1 MSATAIAGAASA
13 RGGSLR
19 RFASQEA
26 LLAVAVIGLAVV
38 VGFINPRFLATR
50 NLADL
55 LLGNAYIAVA
65 AVGMSMVIISGNID
79 ISVGALIG
87 VLATIS
93 GSLAVAGAPIVV
105 AWLAPL
111 VLGVAVMA
119 AQGAVVAYLR
129 IPAIVVTLGMMSILK
144 GGLISVTG
152 GEWITDLPHGFHLAD
167 LSVLGV
173 PMPVVIM
180 VLATVLAALW
190 MHYSPRGRAIYATGG
205 NAEAARLCG
214 VNPQRTVVMVFAL
227 HGLFAGI
234 ADARLCDP
242 ASRHPVDHAGRPGA
256 HRHHRLGGRR
266 GQHSRRRRHGS
277 RLDAGGDPHR
287 RDHQR
292 ARFHQRLAL
301 LDRRRARRP
310 DPRHRDR
317 RHPAPPAA
325 RRAGM
330 EEMSVAA
337 ETPAHRTPW
346 WLKRHETLLAI
357 ILAIALVGLGAFN
370 ERFLT
375 LDNLLNQGRLMT
387 EIGLIALPMTFVIV
401 TGGIDLS
408 VGAVVGL
415 CAIMLGFSWKAFG
428 FPLPLA
434 IVFALFVGGL
444 AGLVNGLVITRLKVP
459 PLIMTIATLALYR
472 GLAEGISQARSVR
485 GYPEWF
491 YFLGQGSLFG
501 VPTQLLI
508 LIVLIVVAGVALDR
522 TTFGRTLYAIGSNE
536 TAARFSALNVDRAKL
551 VVYTLSGFAS
561 GLAAFVLV
569 SRVTTTRSD
578 MGLGYELDV
587 IAAVVL
593 GGTSIFGGSGT
604 IWGTAIG
611 LAMIQLL
618 KNGLALTGVK
628 GDATIVVIGVALI
641 LSVLVASSARTM
653 ARVFETLSTRNLK
666 LETRNFNRSLCQ
678 LHPHA

>member
-1 MSATAIAGAASA
+1 
-13 RGGSLR
+13 
-19 RFASQEA
+19 
-26 LLAVAVIGLAVV
+26 
-38 VGFINPRFLATR
+38 
-50 NLADL
+50 
-55 LLGNAYIAVA
+55 
-65 AVGMSMVIISGNID
+65 
-79 ISVGALIG
+79 
-87 VLATIS
+87 
-93 GSLAVAGAPIVV
+93 
-105 AWLAPL
+105 
-111 VLGVAVMA
+111 
-119 AQGAVVAYLR
+119 
-129 IPAIVVTLGMMSILK
+129 
-144 GGLISVTG
+144 
-152 GEWITDLPHGFHLAD
+152 
-167 LSVLGV
+167 
-173 PMPVVIM
+173 
-180 VLATVLAALW
+180 
-190 MHYSPRGRAIYATGG
+190 
-205 NAEAARLCG
+205 
-214 VNPQRTVVMVFAL
+214 
-227 HGLFAGI
+227 
-234 ADARLCDP
+234 
-242 ASRHPVDHAGRPGA
+242 
-256 HRHHRLGGRR
+256 
-266 GQHSRRRRHGS
+266 
-277 RLDAGGDPHR
+277 
-287 RDHQR
+287 
-292 ARFHQRLAL
+292 
-301 LDRRRARRP
+301 
-310 DPRHRDR
+310 
-317 RHPAPPAA
+317 
-325 RRAGM
+325 
-330 EEMSVAA
+330 MSVAA
-337 ETPAHRTPW
+337 EPPAHRTPW

-415 CAIMLGFSWKAFG
+415 CAIMLGYSWKAFG

-536 TAARFSALNVDRAKL
+536 TAAQFSALNVDRAKL

-561 GLAAFVLV
+561 ALAAFVLV

-611 LAMIQLL
+611 LAIIQLL

-641 LSVLVASSARTM
+641 LSVLVASSLQR
-653 ARVFETLSTRNLK
+653 RRD
-666 LETRNFNRSLCQ
+666 
-678 LHPHA
+678 